1 MDVVLLKDVE
11 KLGTAGT
18 VVQVKPGYARNY
30 LVPSGLAA
38 PATPQQLKALEATA
52 RQRDQQTQRLRGEA
66 EALKRQLESRSLTMK
81 LTLGEEDKPFGSVT
95 AHDLA
100 EALLREGMPVE
111 KHAIHLEQ
119 PLKALGAYAVPIRIQ
134 SDVTATLKVQ
144 VVKA

>member
-11 KLGTAGT
+11 QLGTAGT

-100 EALLREGMPVE
+100 EALLREGIPVE
-111 KHAIHLEQ
+111 KHTIHLEQ
-119 PLKALGAYAVPIRIQ
+119 PLKALGAYEIQVRIQ
-134 SDVTATLKVQ
+134 SDVTAILKVQ

>member
-100 EALLREGMPVE
+100 EALLREGIPVE

-119 PLKALGAYAVPIRIQ
+119 PLKALGAYEVPVRIL
-134 SDVTATLKVQ
+134 SDVTAILKVQ

>member
-11 KLGTAGT
+11 QLGTAGT
-18 VVQVKPGYARNY
+18 VVQVKPGFARNY

-52 RQRDQQTQRLRGEA
+52 RQRDQQAQRLRGEA
-66 EALKRQLESRSLTMK
+66 EALKRKLESRSLTMT
-81 LTLGEEDKPFGSVT
+81 LTLGEENKPCGSVT

-100 EALLREGMPVE
+100 AALLREGMPVE

-119 PLKALGAYAVPIRIQ
+119 PLKALGAYEIQVRIQ
-134 SDVTATLKVQ
+134 SDVTAILKVQ

>member
-11 KLGTAGT
+11 QLGTAGT
-18 VVQVKPGYARNY
+18 VVQVKPGFARNY

-38 PATPQQLKALEATA
+38 PATPQQLKALEAIT
-52 RQRDQQTQRLRGEA
+52 RQRERKTQRLRGEA
-66 EALKRQLESRSLTMK
+66 EALKRKLESRSLTMK
-81 LTLGEEDKPFGSVT
+81 LTLGEENKPFGSVT

-100 EALLREGMPVE
+100 EALLREGILVE

-119 PLKALGAYAVPIRIQ
+119 PLKALGVYEVPVRIQ